1 MKRSAIRRSG
11 ARVAPREAALL
22 LLLAVIIVAYITWK
36 WSGGGRDSTGK
47 GSDQNGNVGHKIVLK
62 TAQSLYSL
70 SAICPCAEKHWE
82 SSPLWAEDNRPQL
95 NPHKFGY
102 ILNEP
107 EYCGVGEVVDLLIL
121 VASAVAH
128 RDNRDAIRATWDETQ
143 NPFNSRLD

>member
-1 MKRSAIRRSG
+1 MVMLNIKLFTKSAVFESSSAIS
-11 ARVAPREAALL
+11 
-22 LLLAVIIVAYITWK
+22 
-36 WSGGGRDSTGK
+36 
-47 GSDQNGNVGHKIVLK
+47 
-62 TAQSLYSL
+62 
-70 SAICPCAEKHWE
+70 ICPCAEKHWE

-107 EYCGVGEVVDLLIL
+107 KYCGVGEVVDLLIL
-121 VASAVAH
+121 VASAVGH